1 MTSQQW
7 PEIPG
12 SMQGM
17 LPAMS
22 LAAVIGGGIMLF
34 LWGIRMSASLPARR
48 LALMQGETG
57 LALRNS
63 ARYSPDWNEASA
75 GWYASGLS
83 NEERWQIVRS
93 LAMLHVPVSS
103 SLAVFAAMRFCL
115 AVGGGAIAYFATPSA
130 APFLPLI
137 AGAASAIAG
146 WVLPIF
152 GIGLQLRQHRKSV
165 GTGLPDALE
174 LLAICVGAGLSLEG
188 ALQRVSFEL
197 KLTSPALS
205 DELAFTWAEISISPS
220 RDKALTNLADRVDIP
235 AVRSVIGTLSQSLR
249 FGTPLARSL
258 RTAANEMRNQQ
269 MIELEERANRLPAL
283 MTVPVMLFIMPSIFL
298 IVGGPAAIKLVDMF
312 R

>member
-1 MTSQQW
+1 MR
-7 PEIPG
+7 E
-12 SMQGM
+12 
-17 LPAMS
+17 
-22 LAAVIGGGIMLF
+22 
-34 LWGIRMSASLPARR
+34 
-48 LALMQGETG
+48 ETG
-57 LALRNS
+57 LARGNS

-75 GWYASGLS
+75 GWYANGLS

-93 LAMLHVPVSS
+93 FAKLHVPASS
-103 SLAVFAAMRFCL
+103 SLALFAAIRFSL
-115 AVGGGAIAYFATPSA
+115 SLGSGAIAYLATPSGT
-130 APFLPLI
+130 PLLPLI

-152 GIGLQLRQHRKSV
+152 GIAFQLRQHRKSV

-174 LLAICVGAGLSLEG
+174 LLAICVGAGLSLEA
-188 ALQRVSFEL
+188 ALQRVSSEL

-205 DELAFTWAEISISPS
+205 DELALTWAEISISPS
-220 RDKALTNLADRVDIP
+220 RDKAIANLAERVNIP

-258 RTAANEMRNQQ
+258 RTAASEMRNQQ
-269 MIELEERANRLPAL
+269 MIELEEKANRLPAL
-283 MTVPVMLFIMPSIFL
+283 MTVPVMLFIMPTIFL